1 MRSASSEQFALD
13 VAAADR
19 SASDPMSL
27 ERMDRAPTHPGEIF
41 MRDFLEGGAWVEQAA
56 AARAMGWRFA
66 RMNAFVLGKRSL
78 TLDDA
83 LELSE
88 FTKTSPEFWATLQM
102 RHDLWHA
109 MQSRSAT
116 VARRSLVRS
125 P

>member
-1 MRSASSEQFALD
+1 MMSASSDQIALD

-19 SASDPMSL
+19 PASDPMNL

-41 MRDFLEGGAWVEQAA
+41 KRDFLNGGAWGEQAA

-78 TLDDA
+78 TVDDA
-83 LELSE
+83 LDLSE
-88 FTKTSPEFWATLQM
+88 LTKTNPEFWATLQM

-109 MQSRSAT
+109 MQSR
-116 VARRSLVRS
+116 RCRSSVTALD
-125 P
+125 

>member
-1 MRSASSEQFALD
+1 MLSASSDQIALD

-19 SASDPMSL
+19 PASDPMSL

-41 MRDFLEGGAWVEQAA
+41 KRDFLEGGAWGEQAA

-83 LELSE
+83 LDLSE
-88 FTKTSPEFWATLQM
+88 FTKTRPEFWATLQM
-102 RHDLWHA
+102 RHDLWKA
-109 MQSRSAT
+109 MHSRT
-116 VARRSLVRS
+116 FRSG
-125 P
+125 